1 VKIAIL
7 GSRGIPVNY
16 GGFETLAEELSVR
29 LVNKGHEVTV
39 YCCRPYS
46 IISES
51 TYKGVKRIVLPTI
64 RTKVL
69 EKPVFAFL
77 PFFRRL

>member
-1 VKIAIL
+1 MKIAIL

-16 GGFETLAEELSVR
+16 GGFETLADELSTR
-29 LVNKGHEVTV
+29 LVHKGHDVTV
-39 YCCRPYS
+39 YCCGHYS
-46 IISES
+46 INGES
-51 TYKGVKRIVLPTI
+51 SYKGVKRVVLPTI

-77 PFFRRL
+77 SLL